1 MDVMDSVDNAA
12 SRIASAIGEPARA
25 RILYCLMDNR
35 ARTSTELAAVA
46 NVGAS
51 TASAHLDRLLRAR
64 LLKVVA
70 QGRNRYHS
78 LAGPEVGRILEGL
91 SSIAGTMS
99 PRFIPNTPDR
109 LRAARSCY
117 DHIAGGLGVALHDQL
132 LRLGWLSGAGKDG
145 AYGVSAKGMQKLG
158 EMGID
163 AGALEGRRRRLAF
176 GCLDW
181 SERRFHLG
189 GSLGAAILGVALGRK
204 WLLRDLE
211 GRGLALTPFGRQE
224 FRRHF
229 GIDPMAIERSVPGL
243 QARGQPPVKA
253 KATRR

>member
-12 SRIASAIGEPARA
+12 STIASAIGEPARA

-46 NVGAS
+46 NVGTS

-70 QGRNRYHS
+70 QGRYRYHS

-91 SSIAGTMS
+91 SSIAGTMN

-117 DHIAGGLGVALHDQL
+117 DHIAGSLGVALHDQL
-132 LRLGWLSGAGKDG
+132 LGLGWISGAGKDG
-145 AYGVSAKGMQKLG
+145 AYAVSAKGLKKLG

-163 AGALEGRRRRLAF
+163 AGALDGRRRRVAF

-181 SERRFHLG
+181 SERRFHIG

-204 WLLRDLE
+204 WLLRDMA
-211 GRGLALTPFGRQE
+211 GRGLSLTPFGRQE

-229 GIDPMAIERSVPGL
+229 GMDPLAIGKSIPGPEP
-243 QARGQPPVKA
+243 RGQPPMGARKNN
-253 KATRR
+253 

>member
-1 MDVMDSVDNAA
+1 MDVTDYVDSAA
-12 SRIASAIGEPARA
+12 ARIASAIGEPARA
-25 RILYCLMDNR
+25 RILYCLMDDR

-46 NVGAS
+46 SVGTS

-78 LAGPEVGRILEGL
+78 LAGPEVASVLEGL

-99 PRFIPNTPDR
+99 RRFIPNTPDR
-109 LRAARSCY
+109 LRSARSCY
-117 DHIAGGLGVALHDQL
+117 DHIAGTLGVALHDQL
-132 LRLGWLSGAGKDG
+132 LRQGWISQAGG
-145 AYGVSAKGMQKLG
+145 NSAYAISANGRRRLK

-163 AGALEGRRRRLAF
+163 AGGLEGRRRRLAY

-181 SERRFHLG
+181 SERRSHLG
-189 GSLGAAILGVALGRK
+189 GSLGAAILGVALERK
-204 WLLRDLE
+204 WLVQDLE
-211 GRGLALTPFGRQE
+211 GRGLAPTPFGRQE

-229 GIDPMAIERSVPGL
+229 GIDPLAIETSTPAPR
-243 QARGQPPVKA
+243 ARGQPKAMA
-253 KATRR
+253 KAAEL

>member
-1 MDVMDSVDNAA
+1 MDVMDSIDAAA
-12 SRIASAIGEPARA
+12 SKIASAIGEPARA
-25 RILYCLMDNR
+25 RILYCLMDDR

-51 TASAHLDRLLRAR
+51 TASAHLERLIKAR

-91 SSIAGTMS
+91 SAIAGTMS
-99 PRFIPNTPDR
+99 PKFIPSTPNR

-117 DHIAGGLGVALHDQL
+117 DHLAGSLGVALHDQL
-132 LRLGWLSGAGKDG
+132 LRLEWISRTGGDGVYAISPKGREKLEEIGIEAG
-145 AYGVSAKGMQKLG
+145 
-158 EMGID
+158 E
-163 AGALEGRRRRLAF
+163 LEGRRRRVAY

-181 SERRFHLG
+181 SERRFHTG
-189 GSLGAAILGVALGRK
+189 GSLGAAILRVALKRR
-204 WLLRDLE
+204 WLIRDLD
-211 GRGLALTPFGRQE
+211 GRGLTLTAFGRQE

-229 GIDPMAIERSVPGL
+229 RLEPANG
-243 QARGQPPVKA
+243 
-253 KATRR
+253 

>member
-1 MDVMDSVDNAA
+1 MDVDTHGGAAA
-12 SRIASAIGEPARA
+12 SRIAAAIGEPARA
-25 RILYCLMDNR
+25 RMLYCLVDGR

-46 NVGAS
+46 NVGTS

-91 SSIAGTMS
+91 STIAGKMS
-99 PRFIPNTPDR
+99 SRFIPNTPDR

-132 LRLGWLSGAGKDG
+132 LRLGWISSAGKDG
-145 AYGVSAKGMQKLG
+145 AYAVSAGGLKKLG

-163 AGALEGRRRRLAF
+163 AGTLDGRRRRLAF

-181 SERRFHLG
+181 SERRFHIG

-204 WLLRDLE
+204 WLLQDME

-224 FRRHF
+224 FRRNF
-229 GIDPMAIERSVPGL
+229 GMDPLAIGKSIPGPEP
-243 QARGQPPVKA
+243 RGQPPMGARKNN
-253 KATRR
+253 R